1 MYNERYIT
9 FELAQRLKEIGFP
22 QHKTPTTYFV
32 GDDKKRGCSVGDLV
46 YHPSAETDTHLI
58 DAPTQDALC
67 RWLRETQHID
77 IMVDLVEHWVKL
89 PDKCYYRFR
98 VYKDRKYIEDDD
110 DWLFETYDDAIE
122 IALKRIFKKYK
133 GYKLDY
139 ERKATNHD

>member
-9 FELAQRLKEIGFP
+9 FELARRLKEIGFP
-22 QHKTPTTYFV
+22 QHMTPATYFV
-32 GDDKKRGCSVGDLV
+32 GDDKKRGCAVGDLI
-46 YHPSAETDTHLI
+46 HHKSEESDTHLI

-77 IMVDLVEHWVKL
+77 ILVDVVEHWIELK
-89 PDKCYYRFR
+89 DGCYYRFR

-122 IALKRIFKKYK
+122 VALKRIFKKYR
-133 GYKLDY
+133 GYKLSWDNGN
-139 ERKATNHD
+139 K

>member
-22 QHKTPTTYFV
+22 QHKTPSSYFV
-32 GDDKKRGCSVGDLV
+32 GDTDGHTVGELV
-46 YHPSAETDTHLI
+46 HEQSAETDTHLI

-77 IMVDLVEHWVKL
+77 ILVDLVEHWVKL

-139 ERKATNHD
+139 ERKATIHD